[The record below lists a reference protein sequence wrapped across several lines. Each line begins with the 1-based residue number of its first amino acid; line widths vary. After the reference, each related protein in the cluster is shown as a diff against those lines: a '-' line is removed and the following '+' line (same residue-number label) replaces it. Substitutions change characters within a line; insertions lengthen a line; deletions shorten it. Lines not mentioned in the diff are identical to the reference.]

1 MDAYTM
7 QGIIVY
13 SSIYHQ
19 VQVENMVCSFVDTGT
34 QWHQRLLHWSYS
46 VNKSSIVNISH
57 KDNFQAEGL
66 VSKQYTCYVVLWML
80 FQPFGVDTVGPHLP
94 LI

>member
-34 QWHQRLLHWSYS
+34 Q
-46 VNKSSIVNISH
+46 
-57 KDNFQAEGL
+57 
-66 VSKQYTCYVVLWML
+66 
-80 FQPFGVDTVGPHLP
+80 
-94 LI
+94 